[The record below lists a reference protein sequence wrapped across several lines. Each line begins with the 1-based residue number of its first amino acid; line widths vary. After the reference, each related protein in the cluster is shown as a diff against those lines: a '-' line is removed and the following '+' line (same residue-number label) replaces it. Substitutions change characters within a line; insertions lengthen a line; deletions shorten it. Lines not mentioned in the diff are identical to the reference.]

1 MEAMAALFAGTAA
14 AGTTAAGT
22 AAATTAI
29 TAPAVLAATGP
40 ELFYGTA
47 AASVAGSTAISG
59 PLTGFAGSLGLGSFG
74 DVLSGVFDKVS
85 IIGDVLGTASDIAQ
99 AGQSAA
105 DRTLQA
111 QQIKSQA
118 SLDELR
124 ALEELNARIAKSIVA
139 AGAGGIAPTG
149 SVFTGIREAQEQ
161 QEFETTVGGRDA
173 RIRAAQLQLEADAG
187 RGSVTSLIFS
197 GLSDVANRGDTIRA
211 RSARRG

>member
-1 MEAMAALFAGTAA
+1 MEAMAALFAGTGA
-14 AGTTAAGT
+14 AAGT
-22 AAATTAI
+22 AAAATPFI

-47 AASVAGSTAISG
+47 AAAAASSTAIAG

-74 DVLSGVFDKVS
+74 DILSGVFDKVS

-99 AGQSAA
+99 ANQSAA

-111 QQIKSQA
+111 GQIKAQA

-124 ALEELNARIAKSIVA
+124 ALEELNARIAKSVVA

-149 SVFTGIREAQEQ
+149 SVYTGIREAQEQ

-197 GLSDVANRGDTIRA
+197 GLSDIANRGDTIRA